1 MSNNEYDHVHKK
13 LIQIMEDTIDIADI
27 MNRKDAN
34 NELLSEQLHKQMFEL
49 SNAIRELKNLS
60 HD

>member
-1 MSNNEYDHVHKK
+1 
-13 LIQIMEDTIDIADI
+13 MEDTIDIADI